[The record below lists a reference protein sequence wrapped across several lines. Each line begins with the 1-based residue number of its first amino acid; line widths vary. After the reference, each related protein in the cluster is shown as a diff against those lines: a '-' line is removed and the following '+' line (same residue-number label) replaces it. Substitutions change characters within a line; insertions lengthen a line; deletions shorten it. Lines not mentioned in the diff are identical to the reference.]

1 MNKVWARHMSHA
13 HVYITWHS
21 LIHTSATAS
30 ISIIIIM
37 ILYQSTQ
44 YKINYSISSLYIYLC
59 STNMRE
65 NVHLI
70 LGRSS
75 IMVALMCDTDMWQ
88 PFPCAFPEGIVFQCS
103 QAQMYD
109 TDVVLVTRAGWPGP
123 NEWICEMYRMV
134 PQTAWEGDTVSWG
147 RLVMLEVLWQIKS
160 HVWECVDDNVLGF
173 LSLLSERPVFA
184 VFCQCFWN

>member
-1 MNKVWARHMSHA
+1 MNRVWARHMSQA
-13 HVYITWHS
+13 HVYIMWHS

-44 YKINYSISSLYIYLC
+44 YKIIDSISSLYIYLC

-70 LGRSS
+70 LGCSS
-75 IMVALMCDTDMWQ
+75 IMVALMCDTDMWE

-103 QAQMYD
+103 QAQTYD
-109 TDVVLVTRAGWPGP
+109 TDVVLVTWAGWPGP
-123 NEWICEMYRMV
+123 NGWICEMYKMV

-160 HVWECVDDNVLGF
+160 HVWECVDVLGF
-173 LSLLSERPVFA
+173 LSLSEWPVFA